1 MKHAVATLSLAVLT
15 LTAQAQ
21 TKEAALADA
30 IAKKQ
35 KDAVASLIERGADV
49 NALHEGATPLYRA
62 TLAADVEI
70 VELLLSRGADV
81 NAPSSDRD
89 LPLRTAN
96 RFANAQGAFEVV
108 ERLMAASA
116 GRNARTAEKL
126 APLHAANAMQAQI
139 NTVQIVR
146 TLLARGARVDARDSA
161 GNTPLFWAG
170 LGYNQSGAELLLQ
183 RGADVNARNNGG
195 FTALDAASA
204 MGHSMLRTWL
214 LARGAFGSMRSLP
227 TDLNLHDRL
236 DRARSPL
243 TAYVLGQRNDDAALR
258 SILNWRDA
266 QLLEAY
272 LREPFGVSKFRM
284 DRGKFE
290 LLHPALKRQWLS
302 ERARDS
308 VVRQISRSGL
318 PGIEQ
323 PLLETLPFA
332 SERARRDIEERLAER
347 RFEPVLPYIAEHAV
361 DGNYVT
367 CQNLARIGSTAA
379 TRVMT
384 RCLAKVTELERRGHN
399 EVLNTLSKHGVI
411 PEVDFVA
418 LRKALPAVMDEPT
431 TARYFELVGQHQS
444 ASEVPVLIAAMRDN
458 PPASSLGRAARG
470 ALSRFESEKVQRQVV
485 EELHR
490 LRAAGR
496 IDEPAYR
503 FVTFSYAEL
512 TRLSEFYHS
521 GSVERD
527 RTAHLY
533 ERDKEEVGRY
543 RLSAEQSREARPEQ
557 FARDYDDYLK
567 RVALLAGKYRDS
579 VYADGLRSE
588 VASGYLMLANFARF
602 TLKRP
607 SEAAEYQSK
616 SKQALPASPGSDYMS
631 DLSAADLLQYDFADR
646 GKALEAYR
654 RAADKL
660 RAAKVDRSE
669 WLARAVTHE
678 IEYLEHGKVFSGSL
692 TTEDLQQFFGVVFL
706 AAAGAFGDP
715 DLGLAPS
722 QRESMS
728 GAQRRA
734 VEVRLGQLAPS
745 HFNLVKAVPFL
756 SVLSSEQSVLRFM
769 RKHDPGGYW
778 SASLALLVLHPDSVG
793 ERGTALLFPGVKN
806 DIVQGTALAAAA
818 RTLAKE
824 NGVSLQAPDGRRAT
838 PEGTW
843 QLLLQSLR
851 AGDAATT
858 LACFTPAMRA
868 KIEPLFSKMTP
879 TAMRAMAD
887 SFKAFTLEQGDGDMR
902 EAVLAREAGD
912 KRIVG
917 FAYFIRY
924 AGEWKIDEM

>member
-1 MKHAVATLSLAVLT
+1 VKYAVATLSFTVLVA
-15 LTAQAQ
+15 TAQAQ
-21 TKEAALADA
+21 TKEAALAAA

-35 KDAVASLIERGADV
+35 KDAVATLIEQGADF

-81 NAPSSDRD
+81 NAPSNDRD

-96 RFANAQGAFEVV
+96 RFANARGAFETV
-108 ERLMAASA
+108 EGLMAASA
-116 GRNARTAEKL
+116 GRNTRTAEKL
-126 APLHAANAMQAQI
+126 TPLHAAYA
-139 NTVQIVR
+139 VQIIR

-183 RGADVNARNNGG
+183 RGADINARNNGG
-195 FTALDAASA
+195 LSALDAASA
-204 MGHSMLRTWL
+204 MGHSMLRAWL
-214 LARGAFGSMRSLP
+214 LARGASSSMRGLP
-227 TDLNLHDRL
+227 AGLNLHDRL

-258 SILNWRDA
+258 SILDWRDA

-272 LREPFGVSKFRM
+272 VPKPFGVSKFRM
-284 DRGKFE
+284 DREKFE
-290 LLHPALKRQWLS
+290 LLHPALKRPWLS
-302 ERARDS
+302 ERARDN
-308 VVRQISRSGL
+308 VVWQISRSGL
-318 PGIEQ
+318 PGVEQ

-347 RFEPVLPYIAEHAV
+347 RFEPVLPYIAEHAA

-384 RCLAKVTELERRGHN
+384 RCLAKVTELGRRGHN

-431 TARYFELVGQHQS
+431 TAGYLELVGQHQA
-444 ASEVPVLIAAMRDN
+444 ASDVPVLIAAMRDN
-458 PPASSLGRAARG
+458 PPASWLGRAARG
-470 ALSRFESEKVQRQVV
+470 ALARFESEEVQRQVV
-485 EELHR
+485 KELDR
-490 LRAAGR
+490 LHAAGR
-496 IDEPAYR
+496 IDEPSYR
-503 FVTFSYAEL
+503 YLTISYAEL
-512 TRLSEFYHS
+512 KRLSEFYHS
-521 GSVERD
+521 GSVKRN
-527 RTAHLY
+527 RTAQLY

-543 RLSAEQSREARPEQ
+543 RLSAEQSREARPER
-557 FARDYDDYLK
+557 FVRDYDDYLK
-567 RVALLAGKYRDS
+567 RVALLAEKYRNS

-588 VASGYLMLANFARF
+588 VASGYLMLANFTRF
-602 TLKRP
+602 TLKHP
-607 SEAAEYQSK
+607 SEAVEYQSK
-616 SKQALPASPGSDYMS
+616 SKQALPAGSGSDYMS
-631 DLSAADLLQYDFADR
+631 DLSAADLLQYDLADR

-715 DLGLAPS
+715 DLGLP
-722 QRESMS
+722 QLRPGSMS
-728 GAQRRA
+728 AAQRKA
-734 VEVRLGQLAPS
+734 LETRLEELAPS
-745 HFNLVKAVPFL
+745 HLNFVRAVPLL
-756 SVLSSEQSVLRFM
+756 SQLSSEQSVQRFL

-778 SASLALLVLHPDSVG
+778 SASLALLVLHPETVG
-793 ERGTALLFPGVKN
+793 ERGAEVLFPGLKS
-806 DIVQGTALAAAA
+806 DAAQATALAAAA
-818 RTLAKE
+818 RAVVKR
-824 NGVSLQAPDGRRAT
+824 GGISFQAPDGRRAT
-838 PEGTW
+838 PEMTW
-843 QLLLQSLR
+843 QLLLNSLR
-851 AGDAATT
+851 AGDAVTT
-858 LACFTPAMRA
+858 LACFTPEMRA
-868 KIEPLFSKMTP
+868 KLAPLFNKMALA
-879 TAMRAMAD
+879 AMREMAD
-887 SFKAFTLEQGDGDMR
+887 SFTAFALQEGDGEMR
-902 EAVLAREAGD
+902 EAVLVRKLGE
-912 KRIVG
+912 KTTVG
-917 FAYFIRY
+917 FAYFVRH
-924 AGEWKIDEM
+924 AGEWKIDQM